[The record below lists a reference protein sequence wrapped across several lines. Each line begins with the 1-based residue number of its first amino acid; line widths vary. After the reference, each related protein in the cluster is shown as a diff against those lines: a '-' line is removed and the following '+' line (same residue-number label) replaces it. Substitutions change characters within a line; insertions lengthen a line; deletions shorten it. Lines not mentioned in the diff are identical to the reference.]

1 MAINKI
7 PTSAFTTVDLLVDT
21 FTATSGQTAVVLSTS
36 TTVNACIV
44 LVNDV
49 MQAPTTDYTI
59 SGNTLTFT
67 SALSLN
73 DEVIVRILARP
84 TGYVSG
90 GGGSGSVDLSS
101 YYTKTEVDAMM
112 DDIIAQIE
120 ALSTP

>member
-90 GGGSGSVDLSS
+90 GGGSESVDLSS

>member
-59 SGNTLTFT
+59 SDNTLTFT

-90 GGGSGSVDLSS
+90 GGSESVDLSS
-101 YYTKTEVDAMM
+101 YYTKTEVDAMI

>member
-7 PTSAFTTVDLLVDT
+7 PTSAFTTADLLVDT
-21 FTATSGQTAVVLSTS
+21 FTATSGQTDVTLSTS

-49 MQAPTTDYTI
+49 IQAPTTDYTI
-59 SGNTLTFT
+59 TGNTLTFT
-67 SALSLN
+67 SALALN
-73 DEVIVRILARP
+73 DEVIVRILTRP

-90 GGGSGSVDLSS
+90 GGGSTDLTN

-120 ALSTP
+120 ALSV

>member
-21 FTATSGQTAVVLSTS
+21 FVATSGQTTVTLSTT

-73 DEVIVRILARP
+73 DDVIVRILARP

-90 GGGSGSVDLSS
+90 GGGSTDLTN
-101 YYTKTEVDAMM
+101 YYTKAEVDTMM
-112 DDIIAQIE
+112 DDLIAQIE
-120 ALSTP
+120 ALSTV